1 MSVRVD
7 RSVNERLNTIRRDEG
22 KSFGDLLREA
32 VGVQE
37 ATANSFDEGLELG
50 LSEGWADAER
60 RYRIRY
66 RCARCGRWMDVSS
79 EQEKAAAQACMEA
92 RGWHHESCPMTD

>member
-7 RSVNERLNTIRRDEG
+7 RSLYERLNTIRRDEG

-37 ATANSFDEGLELG
+37 ATANGFDEGLELG

-66 RCARCGRWMDVSS
+66 CCARCGRWMDVSS
-79 EQEKAAAQACMEA
+79 EQEKAAAQACMET
-92 RGWHHESCPMTD
+92 RGWRHGRCPQGD